1 MRYCEME
8 REKLIELE
16 KEELAVLKE
25 FLGALIAERDAI
37 ISFSLEGIMRE
48 NNRKEEILKRLEH
61 IEAEKESL
69 SAAVGD
75 DRTAGETEIWNA
87 LEEDIDAKAKE
98 VRVAL
103 DKNMKLLSFSMD
115 HVKSSLERIIGFVNK
130 SAYDKGKS
138 ISLMIAR
145 KV

>member
-1 MRYCEME
+1 ME

>member
-1 MRYCEME
+1 ME

-16 KEELAVLKE
+16 KKELAVLKE
-25 FLGALIAERDAI
+25 FLGALTAERDAI

-61 IEAEKESL
+61 IETEKEGMC
-69 SAAVGD
+69 AASGD
-75 DRTAGETEIWNA
+75 DPTGVEAEAWDT
-87 LEEDIDAKAKE
+87 LKSSIDAKARE
-98 VRVAL
+98 VRIAL
-103 DKNMKLLSFSMD
+103 EKNMKLLSFSMD

-130 SAYDKGKS
+130 SAYDKGRS

>member
-1 MRYCEME
+1 ME

-16 KEELAVLKE
+16 KKELAVLKE
-25 FLGALIAERDAI
+25 FLGALTAERDAI

-61 IEAEKESL
+61 IETEKEGI
-69 SAAVGD
+69 SAAAGD
-75 DRTAGETEIWNA
+75 DATGLEAEARDA
-87 LEEDIDAKAKE
+87 LKRNIDAKAKE

-103 DKNMKLLSFSMD
+103 EKNMKLLSFSMD
-115 HVKSSLERIIGFVNK
+115 HVKSSVERIIGFVNK
-130 SAYDKGKS
+130 SAYEKGRN
-138 ISLMIAR
+138 ISVMIAR